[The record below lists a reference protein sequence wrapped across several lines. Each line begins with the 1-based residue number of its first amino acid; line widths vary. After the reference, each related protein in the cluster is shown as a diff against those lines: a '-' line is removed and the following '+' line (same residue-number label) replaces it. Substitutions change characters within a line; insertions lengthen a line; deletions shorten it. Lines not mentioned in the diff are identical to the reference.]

1 MSSPPNRYR
10 LPRTWSS
17 HIPNLFIEIYSD
29 EAALKRFAPLSQV
42 CQQGGLYEKRL
53 QALKPICLDIELSE
67 LYVLHSHGWHKV
79 RMLISNLHL
88 ISDRILLFRLFSLPP
103 FTRRYHHHT
112 TLAWISQL
120 DSERMNPPKPY
131 QDDHVTPG
139 TISVQC
145 G

>member
-67 LYVLHSHGWHKV
+67 LYVLHSHGLHKV

-88 ISDRILLFRLFSLPP
+88 ISDRILLLFRLFS
-103 FTRRYHHHT
+103 YHFLQDVTTT
-112 TLAWISQL
+112 TLPLHGFLNWTQ
-120 DSERMNPPKPY
+120 K
-131 QDDHVTPG
+131 G
-139 TISVQC
+139 
-145 G
+145 